1 MHNGFQ
7 FLAISQ
13 LAKRFPADS
22 WWAKFYK
29 DFSEDD
35 LVAYYEGDLT
45 LPSLD
50 LDWDMPFPQQ
60 DKTILIFINGHL
72 TVDTLY
78 NLETDGAIGLIV
90 MGNVMAKNIAVGGQ
104 EIYVHGHLTVE
115 NILCGSYNHGET
127 IVNGNLQ
134 AAILV
139 QDDEYRINVK
149 GQKSIPCIVNIWH
162 GDGVFQEL
170 PIRIEDVLVDE
181 IFLPEDEDDIGFSF
195 TSLVEI
201 LKEGRSALTQF
212 SSFPQRTI
220 ASPMYF
226 THHSI
231 NAENILKLTS
241 CILMT
246 PDKPSFDLT
255 EQDVYFMIQRAH
267 TNADGDVRNDSVYI
281 LTSQCHY
288 FIWLNED
295 QSVSLL
301 TKTLDEEAEWWDV
314 TACSQEYLVDLQQH
328 WLMLLTCI
336 NVAELYL
343 HSIEV
348 RDVQQILQHPA
359 ILDLDDEHDGFWDG
373 SKCYSFRQTYLDEE
387 GDRIHARIE
396 IQTPDEAYYFYT
408 LENQSYVARH
418 YQPPNVFG
426 RQELSYLNTTQWEA
440 SERYFER
447 FKQFMSQNFKL
458 DLGTN

>member
-1 MHNGFQ
+1 MHNVYQ
-7 FLAISQ
+7 FMAISQ
-13 LAKRFPADS
+13 LAERFPADS

-45 LPSLD
+45 LPSLN
-50 LDWDMPFPQQ
+50 LDWGMPFPQQ

-72 TVDTLY
+72 TVDNLY
-78 NLETDGAIGLIV
+78 NLETDGAIGLMV
-90 MGNVMAKNIAVGGQ
+90 MGNLMAKNIAVGGQ
-104 EIYVHGHLTVE
+104 EIYVHGNLTVE
-115 NILCGSYNHGET
+115 NILCGSYNHGEA

-134 AAILV
+134 AATLV
-139 QDDEYRINVK
+139 QDDEYRINVN
-149 GQKSIPCIVNIWH
+149 GQRSLQCIVNIWH
-162 GDGVFQEL
+162 GDGIFQEL
-170 PIRIEDVLVDE
+170 PIRIQDILIDE
-181 IFLPEDEDDIGFSF
+181 VFLDEDEDEDEVGFSF
-195 TSLVEI
+195 ASLVQI
-201 LKEGRSALTQF
+201 FKEGRSALTHF
-212 SSFPQRTI
+212 TSVPQRTI
-220 ASPMYF
+220 ASSVYF

-231 NAENILKLTS
+231 NAENILKLTT

-267 TNADGDVRNDSVYI
+267 TNADGDKRNDSVYMK
-281 LTSQCHY
+281 TSQYHY

-301 TKTLDEEAEWWDV
+301 RKTLEEEAEWWDI
-314 TACSQEYLVDLQQH
+314 TESSQAHLVDIHDH

-343 HSIEV
+343 HTIEIQYV
-348 RDVQQILQHPA
+348 RQIFQQSA
-359 ILDLDDEHDGFWDG
+359 IQELEEDHDGFWDG
-373 SKCYSFRQTYLDEE
+373 SKCYSFRQAYLDED

-408 LENQSYVARH
+408 LENQSYVSRY
-418 YQPPNVFG
+418 YQPPHYYG
-426 RQELSYLNTTQWEA
+426 LQELSYLNTRQWEA
-440 SERYFER
+440 SEQYFER
-447 FKQFMSQNFKL
+447 FKQFMSQNFKV
-458 DLGTN
+458 